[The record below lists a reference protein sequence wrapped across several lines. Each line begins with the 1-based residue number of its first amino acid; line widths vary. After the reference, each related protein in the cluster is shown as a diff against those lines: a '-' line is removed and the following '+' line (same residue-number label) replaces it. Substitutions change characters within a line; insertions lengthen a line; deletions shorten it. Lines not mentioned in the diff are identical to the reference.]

1 MQPDHSDAYEALLQF
16 LYRAPMDLL
25 QTRHDGE
32 ITTINPAAACL
43 LMPLVPDGNLQN
55 LFDVLHAVAPQLRVL
70 AAGRARPD
78 GMLCEA
84 LRIPLPSAAPDLQR
98 TLELTLLRQDEASLV
113 ASLTDAT
120 LVVQDERRRTAR
132 RMRDLAMLDTVTALP
147 NRAALMAGIT
157 ETLGAIGGAR
167 ACALLFIN
175 CDRFNAV
182 NLNHGAAAGD
192 DLLRQMAQR
201 LSSMLHD
208 ASLVSAH
215 AAAPAM
221 AARLG
226 GDEFAVLL
234 PGVWDV
240 DSLPSLAQPL
250 HTTLSLPYVLGGQA
264 MNMGISMGI
273 STGVAH
279 DGADAVLA
287 DALLQQASIAMRDA
301 KRAGG
306 ARWCVFAP
314 AMQAR
319 EARRGQIED
328 GLRRA
333 LACHEL
339 FVVYQ
344 PIVAICQDTGI
355 GMEALVRWR
364 LPDGSIMSPL
374 EFIGVAEESD
384 LICGLGAYVLREA
397 CAQFMHWQATL
408 GRDAPRKLSVNLSRR
423 QLADVGLID
432 MVRSVLED
440 TAMPAT
446 LLQLEVTESLAAQDD
461 AVQAQLH
468 ALKALGLG
476 LALDD
481 FGTGYSSLACL
492 HLLPVDVVKID
503 RSFVQRVDASEHH
516 RVLIEATVRVA
527 QSLGLATVA
536 EGVETTAQAAAL
548 AALGCDA
555 GQGYWYARPLPPDD
569 ATAWLLAQGQRAV
582 VVPTGLP
589 AASQL
594 LAQVQ
599 AVLLDSLQHSALAL
613 GLLDPQDRLAWA
625 NRSFRDNLCQGLG
638 DMPTWEAI
646 FRHAHATG
654 RGLKIETDDIDAWL
668 HDVRR
673 RFRQTPSRVF
683 ESDLSDGRWMRVTE
697 ETSGSGWL
705 LIAMGDVTRL
715 KVTELDLRSA
725 RDAAVH
731 ASVTDPLTALP
742 NRRFIFAHLDAL
754 LERAGGCGQEVTVC
768 TIDLDYFK
776 SINDSYGH
784 ASGDRVLVAFS
795 HALAEAIRGGDCAG
809 RIGGEE
815 FLLVLNGTDSGGA
828 KRMLQRLRSSV
839 HALPALLPKGA
850 RRLDFSSGVA
860 TARPGDSAEALY
872 QRADAALYCAKA
884 QGRGQDAVAD

>member
-1 MQPDHSDAYEALLQF
+1 MQSEPSAPGAAHEALLQF
-16 LYRAPMDLL
+16 LYRAPMGLL
-25 QTRHDGE
+25 QTTHDGE

-55 LFDVLHAVAPQLRVL
+55 LFDVLHAVAPQLRAL
-70 AAGRARPD
+70 AAGGARPD

-84 LRIPLPSAAPDLQR
+84 LRIGLPGASPDAQR

-120 LVVQDERRRTAR
+120 LVVQDEQRRSAQRMHDMAR
-132 RMRDLAMLDTVTALP
+132 LDAVTALP
-147 NRAALMAGIT
+147 NRAAVMASIT
-157 ETLGAIGGAR
+157 QALEVADDQRG
-167 ACALLFIN
+167 CALLFIN

-182 NLNHGAAAGD
+182 NLSHGAAAGD
-192 DLLRQMAQR
+192 ELLRQMAQR
-201 LSSMLHD
+201 LTSLLHD
-208 ASLVSAH
+208 GSLATPRVEQ
-215 AAAPAM
+215 PAM

-234 PGVWDV
+234 PGVWQV
-240 DSLPSLAQPL
+240 DALPRLAQAL
-250 HTTLSLPYVLGGQA
+250 LATISLPYVLGGQA
-264 MNMGISMGI
+264 LTMGISMG
-273 STGVAH
+273 VACA
-279 DGADAVLA
+279 GADAVLA

-306 ARWCVFAP
+306 ARWSLFAP
-314 AMQAR
+314 AMQDR

-333 LACHEL
+333 LSGREL

-344 PIVAICQDTGI
+344 PIVPICQDTGI

-364 LPDGSIMSPL
+364 LPDGSVMSPL

-384 LICGLGAYVLREA
+384 LICALGAYVLREA

-408 GRDAPRKLSVNLSRR
+408 GGDAPCKLSVNLSRR
-423 QLADVGLID
+423 QLADVGLIT
-432 MVRSVLED
+432 MVQRVLRD
-440 TAMPAT
+440 TAMPAQR
-446 LLQLEVTESLAAQDD
+446 LQLEVTESLAAQDD
-461 AVQAQLH
+461 AVQTQLH

-516 RVLIEATVRVA
+516 LVLIEATVRVA

-536 EGVETTAQAAAL
+536 EGVETVEQAAAL
-548 AALGCDA
+548 AALGCHA
-555 GQGYWYARPLPPDD
+555 GQGYWYARPLLPDD
-569 ATAWLLAQGQRAV
+569 ATAWLLAQGLRAV
-582 VVPTGLP
+582 ATP
-589 AASQL
+589 AWRPPAPQR
-594 LAQVQ
+594 LAQVHD
-599 AVLLDSLQHSALAL
+599 VLLDSLQHSALAL
-613 GLLDPQDRLAWA
+613 ALLDPQDRLAWA

-638 DMPTWEAI
+638 DTPSWEEI

-654 RGLKIETDDIDAWL
+654 RGLKIETNDIDAWL
-668 HDVRR
+668 QDVRQ
-673 RFRQTPSRVF
+673 RFRQSPSRVF
-683 ESDLSDGRWMRVTE
+683 ESDLSDGRWMRVIE
-697 ETSGSGWL
+697 ETGGSGWL

-715 KVTELDLRSA
+715 KVTELELRRA
-725 RDAAVH
+725 RDAALH

-742 NRRFIFAHLDAL
+742 NRRFIFAHLDETL
-754 LERAGGCGQEVTVC
+754 QRAGGRGHTVTLC
-768 TIDLDYFK
+768 TIDLDFFK

-795 HALAEAIRGGDCAG
+795 GALAEAIRDGDCAG

-815 FLLVLNGTDSGGA
+815 FLLVLNGTDTGGA
-828 KRMLQRLRSSV
+828 KRLLQRLRSSV
-839 HALPALLPKGA
+839 HALHALLPKGA
-850 RRLDFSSGVA
+850 PRLDFSSGLA
-860 TARPGDSAEALY
+860 TARPSDSAEALY
-872 QRADAALYCAKA
+872 QRADAALYIAKA
-884 QGRGQDAVAD
+884 QGRGQDQAAD